1 MLQEGGSS
9 ELKIK
14 LIRVARG
21 SQKVEEDF
29 VESVA
34 VSRQKLAAYARE
46 RSRKTKTRCEITIS
60 QLTS

>member
-1 MLQEGGSS
+1 M
-9 ELKIK
+9 
-14 LIRVARG
+14 
-21 SQKVEEDF
+21 EEDF